1 MKNQSKFKKFGT
13 KLQAQRAI
21 ISKNRWGR
29 SKFSTKLRTKMALS

>member
-21 ISKNRWGR
+21 ISKNRWAGA
-29 SKFSTKLRTKMALS
+29 SLVLSSAQRWH